1 MDSQNRSIKNERTGQ
16 PLRCP
21 VWCRHDRPTPKI
33 TILARTVNKFTPLES
48 EKGPLQTLRKLVIL
62 QLIRPQ
68 EGHKLEVCDF
78 EIVKKTF
85 VFTLYSSHR
94 LMNSSDEKT
103 VKDNSA
109 LLNCGLCAVIPGGV
123 KCHISLYRQQKWCF
137 PGGAWRL
144 PIWFFDQNCWGA
156 TPGVLIALPRS
167 ARYWKAVRFHIS
179 CRLLRLQIYV
189 NLENIVSWA
198 SYIVSSDS

>member
-1 MDSQNRSIKNERTGQ
+1 MDSQNRSIKNERTSQ

-33 TILARTVNKFTPLES
+33 AILARTVNKFTPLES

-62 QLIRPQ
+62 HRNRPQ

-78 EIVKKTF
+78 EIVKKTL

-109 LLNCGLCAVIPGGV
+109 LLNCGLCAVTPGGGKV
-123 KCHISLYRQQKWCF
+123 SYFVIPTTKMMFSR
-137 PGGAWRL
+137 
-144 PIWFFDQNCWGA
+144 
-156 TPGVLIALPRS
+156 GVLEASDLGLFWPKLLGGHSRS
-167 ARYWKAVRFHIS
+167 SHCPSQER
-179 CRLLRLQIYV
+179 QI
-189 NLENIVSWA
+189 LKSR
-198 SYIVSSDS
+198 